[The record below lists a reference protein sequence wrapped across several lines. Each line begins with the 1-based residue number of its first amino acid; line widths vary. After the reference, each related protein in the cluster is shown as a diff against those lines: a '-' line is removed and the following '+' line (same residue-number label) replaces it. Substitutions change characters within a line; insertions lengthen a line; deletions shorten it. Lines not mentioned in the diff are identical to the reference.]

1 MAQHQVRKCGH
12 CNSMDVMVNVHQ
24 IQCLACGKLTW
35 YGSGKPVLD
44 LSQLVEGN

>member
-12 CNSMDVMVNVHQ
+12 CGGMDVMVNVHQ
-24 IQCLACGKLTW
+24 IQCHTCGKLTW

-44 LSQLVEGN
+44 FSELVEGE